1 MSIDKDSEEWLV
13 MRYFREK
20 YTDFPRGKLV
30 KSESPDFILKLSR
43 KRSIGIEM
51 TRLDYII
58 NNNPDLWPKYLISLI
73 EKKEEKL
80 RLYKK
85 KLFAKYWLLMTVED
99 FNLKD
104 IHKHIRD
111 YNFLFDDV
119 FLFDLFSGEITEL

>member
-43 KRSIGIEM
+43 KRSIGIEL
-51 TRLDYII
+51 TRLDYMIKD
-58 NNNPDLWPKYLISLI
+58 NPNLWPEYLLSLI

-80 RLYKK
+80 CLYKK
-85 KLFAKYWLLMTVED
+85 KQFAKYWLLMAVED
-99 FNLKD
+99 VHLKD
-104 IHKHIRD
+104 IHKYIRD